1 MCTYL
6 YVQLQFFP
14 KNEKYVS
21 LFTGA
26 EDSEVVEK
34 RSKMRKQ
41 IKANIIVAAASGKEL
56 EGKHDMQRSLFVS
69 FFLEI
74 LGIADKC

>member
-1 MCTYL
+1 MEKFIIVCI
-6 YVQLQFFP
+6 VQSQFFP

-26 EDSEVVEK
+26 EDSEVIER

-56 EGKHDMQRSLFVS
+56 EGTNMIMQKSLFVS
-69 FFLEI
+69 FFLEM
-74 LGIADKC
+74 LSV

>member
-34 RSKMRKQ
+34 RSRMRKQ

-56 EGKHDMQRSLFVS
+56 DGKHDL
-69 FFLEI
+69 LI
-74 LGIADKC
+74 CNY